1 MSRILRRPMFRGGRV
16 SSYGTG
22 IAAPLVPGY
31 RGGGQIGGGIIY
43 GIPHSDGRYG
53 FNEPQKIT
61 VGGDLLFKEPALNQK
76 QWQEQQKWKNWEPEF
91 KDQES
96 IQSAYEKAI
105 EDEKALLDSV
115 LIEGPLT
122 PDKGFYADLDYLQSK
137 EGKKEFFQKTK
148 AEQDKKIAKAK
159 AAGVDVTTELNEQ
172 VDIPEINEDKLEI
185 ERLKKLLE
193 ERAMEPEV
201 DAKTAVAEN
210 KALFADL
217 LGADKAR
224 GQDISSMLLGF
235 AGAEGDD
242 TWSKTKSFFRDEAKR
257 PGKREKIMD
266 AAGTLAIQDYIA
278 GKRSK
283 EQIEAMKGKID
294 YAQDVKLKALIPQE
308 SDSLTDVAIK
318 LSGLDTNLNSLKGLK
333 ILIGTKDKTPTG
345 NLVYTSN
352 IKIEDL
358 QKGRSEKVLKNLKKG
373 YNIIDQDN
381 VKFIVKYDGSGNMS
395 GVSKP
400 FTVNEFWQQT
410 S

>member
-1 MSRILRRPMFRGGRV
+1 
-16 SSYGTG
+16 
-22 IAAPLVPGY
+22 
-31 RGGGQIGGGIIY
+31 
-43 GIPHSDGRYG
+43 
-53 FNEPQKIT
+53 
-61 VGGDLLFKEPALNQK
+61 
-76 QWQEQQKWKNWEPEF
+76 
-91 KDQES
+91 
-96 IQSAYEKAI
+96 
-105 EDEKALLDSV
+105 
-115 LIEGPLT
+115 
-122 PDKGFYADLDYLQSK
+122 
-137 EGKKEFFQKTK
+137 
-148 AEQDKKIAKAK
+148 
-159 AAGVDVTTELNEQ
+159 
-172 VDIPEINEDKLEI
+172 
-185 ERLKKLLE
+185 
-193 ERAMEPEV
+193 
-201 DAKTAVAEN
+201 
-210 KALFADL
+210 
-217 LGADKAR
+217 
-224 GQDISSMLLGF
+224 
-235 AGAEGDD
+235 
-242 TWSKTKSFFRDEAKR
+242 DEAKR